1 MERYFVSK
9 AANDIMGEYVSIVA
23 SEKALWKRRKKLR
36 TVIMGYVKA
45 GFGTQ
50 KDYAALISNSSCKT
64 VKLSDVVAKFGMKRV
79 APLIRTTAFKKLI
92 VRKRRKT

>member
-9 AANDIMGEYVSIVA
+9 TANNIMGEYVSIMA
-23 SEKALWKRRKKLR
+23 SEKALEKRRKKLR
-36 TVIMGYVKA
+36 HVIMGYVKA

-64 VKLSDVVAKFGMKRV
+64 VKLSDVIAKFGAKRV
-79 APLIRTTAFKKLI
+79 APLIRTTTFKKLL
-92 VRKRRKT
+92 VRKRK